1 MHFYAFFIYISIQIR
16 AGFNVGVCHT
26 LVEREQL
33 HDGGGSAP
41 LQSAER
47 TLAPG

>member
-1 MHFYAFFIYISIQIR
+1 MLFFIYISIQIL

-33 HDGGGSAP
+33 HDGGGSAAVAVGCEDV
-41 LQSAER
+41 SSW
-47 TLAPG
+47 LAS